1 MEENKEKEKD
11 SNETQQTEP
20 AHLSLEDIIKE
31 GENIYPVSEESDKK
45 CIEIHKIKNWAEMFY
60 NIKQEKSKSK
70 FNELMSKS
78 EYSKFFEGLNY
89 EYGINNYTQDTQK
102 AFDIYKEAA
111 DNTVDAMSM
120 YKMYHIYKNEY
131 KKFNIE
137 KRSRIYEKYYL
148 YKCFAYLSYQELKRN
163 TFLCNRF
170 DVVLEIV
177 IQFDQEDQNFDKL
190 KNFLMYLK
198 KYYKELNIRERD
210 VFVIESVFN
219 FKFGNEIQNMKNAIQ
234 QLRNLIPS
242 NDDSTKSLLELEIY
256 YKIACYLLEVNEIQ
270 SAEYYFSYVVNAQ
283 YYRAF
288 PDFALFLSEKK
299 NEPRK
304 ALVILRIASENGYN
318 NANIMYYN
326 IFLNSFDFN
335 KMNKDDEIIKDFI
348 KTLFNLL
355 VNNFVTEDVYSF
367 FEYFYLRKILIK
379 KFGFKNLLDEFSD
392 YTKEFTEFIVKMA
405 NPDSKEDEQNDYF
418 QSDNNKEL
426 ILEYFQRNE
435 FYPEFNLVCGFLY
448 YYGIENVLEKDYVKS
463 LEKFKIAYKSSNSKS
478 YKRFCYSYIYK
489 IRDKLNK
496 KGLINPKNKSLI
508 VSDNKLMK
516 TKKKLFQM
524 YKTSVEEDDFVNLS
538 SSFFYY
544 LSRLFNK
551 KIGNNGDTLL
561 EFICLQRAIECNNET
576 PIFGS
581 SICYYRRKKAMDL
594 INNEDKYNTVLE
606 GIHGIKDSEG
616 YGEDN
621 SLCPICFDQKRNILC
636 LPCKHLFCI
645 NCLKKIANKRKCPIC
660 RGSIIIT
667 CNTQFKKTEE
677 PQEKKEKTNVEDKNE
692 KNENAEEK
700 KEKTENIEE
709 KKENAESVEDKKAKV
724 ENIEEKGKE

>member
-1 MEENKEKEKD
+1 
-11 SNETQQTEP
+11 
-20 AHLSLEDIIKE
+20 
-31 GENIYPVSEESDKK
+31 
-45 CIEIHKIKNWAEMFY
+45 MFY
-60 NIKQEKSKSK
+60 NIKQEKSISK

-78 EYSKFFEGLNY
+78 EYAKFFEGLNY
-89 EYGINNYTQDTQK
+89 EYGINKCTKDTKK

-111 DNTVDAMSM
+111 DNRVDPMSM

-177 IQFDQEDQNFDKL
+177 IQFDQEDQNFEKL
-190 KNFLMYLK
+190 KNFLIYLK

-234 QLRNLIPS
+234 QLRNLVPS
-242 NDDSTKSLLELEIY
+242 NDDNKKSLLELQIF
-256 YKIACYLLEVNEIQ
+256 YKIACYLYEVNEIEA
-270 SAEYYFSYVVNAQ
+270 AEYYFSYVVNAQ
-283 YYRAF
+283 YYGAF

-304 ALVILRIASENGYN
+304 ALVILRIA
-318 NANIMYYN
+318 
-326 IFLNSFDFN
+326 
-335 KMNKDDEIIKDFI
+335 
-348 KTLFNLL
+348 LFNLL

-392 YTKEFTEFIVKMA
+392 YTKEFTEFIVKMS
-405 NPDSKEDEQNDYF
+405 NPESKEDEQNDYF

-448 YYGIENVLEKDYVKS
+448 YYGVENVLEKDYVKS
-463 LEKFKIAYKSSNSKS
+463 LEKFKIVYKSSNSKS

-496 KGLINPKNKSLI
+496 KGVINPKNKSLI
-508 VSDNKLMK
+508 VSNNKLMK
-516 TKKKLFQM
+516 TQKKLFQM
-524 YKTSVEEDDFVNLS
+524 YKTSIEEDDFVNLS

-551 KIGNNGDTLL
+551 KIGNNGDILL

-581 SICYYRRKKAMDL
+581 SICYYRRKKAVDL

-645 NCLKKIANKRKCPIC
+645 YCLKKIANKRKCPIC

-667 CNTQFKKTEE
+667 CNTQFKKAEE
-677 PQEKKEKTNVEDKNE
+677 PQEK
-692 KNENAEEK
+692 
-700 KEKTENIEE
+700 
-709 KKENAESVEDKKAKV
+709 DKKLRMSKAKKKKMK
-724 ENIEEKGKE
+724 I